1 MLGGGGGMVAGVVAG
16 GLPSSLPVR
25 GEVRGEGIIVSEI
38 HSVEI
43 LIAHRIC
50 LCLLL

>member
-25 GEVRGEGIIVSEI
+25 GEVRGEGIIVGEL

-43 LIAHRIC
+43 LITHKISP
-50 LCLLL
+50 CLLC